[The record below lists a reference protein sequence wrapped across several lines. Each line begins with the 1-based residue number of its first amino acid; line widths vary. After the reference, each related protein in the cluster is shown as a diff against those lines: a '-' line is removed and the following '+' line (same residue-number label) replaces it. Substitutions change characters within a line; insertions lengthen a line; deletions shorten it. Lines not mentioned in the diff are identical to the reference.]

1 MHRVR
6 AGDFEEALYAVLQE
20 DRAREE
26 AALRGQ
32 VRGSYSSS
40 FLPYKPYRVTPGYIV
55 SRRMQEYLWESTQGT
70 VVRGMLPGYVERIAR
85 SRSRPTSPPPP
96 PMQTKD
102 MTTSPLGSPGFPETM
117 EAERIRMATEMLTLG
132 LDPSTSP
139 SPLWSRSPSP
149 QRLTHVAGPELE
161 DRKIEAFLRDAT
173 RGATFFRVTP
183 TQALDSEVDN
193 AALDML
199 EYAKAR
205 LVCHPHPPGTR

>member
-6 AGDFEEALYAVLQE
+6 AGDFEEALAAVLQE

-70 VVRGMLPGYVERIAR
+70 VVRGMLPGYVEKIAR
-85 SRSRPTSPPPP
+85 SRSPSPSSPSPI
-96 PMQTKD
+96 QTKD
-102 MTTSPLGSPGFPETM
+102 MAASPLRSPGFPEAM
-117 EAERIRMATEMLTLG
+117 EAERVRLATKMFTLG
-132 LDPSTSP
+132 LDQSPSP

-149 QRLTHVAGPELE
+149 QQHPRVVGPELE
-161 DRKIEAFLRDAT
+161 EKKIEVFLRERA
-173 RGATFFRVTP
+173 RGATFFRITP
-183 TQALDSEVDN
+183 TQHLESEVEN

-205 LVCHPHPPGTR
+205 LVTHPLRVDK